1 MAVLPTLILRMAVP
15 LWAFKRH
22 LCNLLR
28 LFDDDD
34 ESLHL
39 YLAWKGTCF
48 FGQASLLLR
57 GGVDD
62 II

>member
-1 MAVLPTLILRMAVP
+1 MAVP